1 MKEIRQSENVVLFL
15 DELHTLI
22 GAGAAEGAIDASNM
36 LKPALSRGEIQTIGA
51 TTLDEYRKYIEKDG
65 ALERRFQ
72 PVIVK
77 APSVPEAIEI
87 IRGLRHKYEAHHR
100 VKITEQAINA
110 AVTLADRYIT
120 DRQLPDKAIDV
131 IDEASSRTRLM
142 ALTPPAE
149 LKEIEKELERVIR
162 EKDMYLEAQEFEKA
176 ASLREK
182 EKILRAREEE
192 MKRDWEKNKG
202 KGTQS
207 VGEEDIEFIVSRW
220 TGIPLS
226 KLEEKESAKLAR
238 MEEALHGRIIG
249 QDDAVKAV
257 SRAIRRSRAG
267 LKDAKRPVGS
277 FIFLGPTGVG
287 KTELARTLAEYLFGD
302 ENALIRV
309 DMSEYME
316 KFSVSRLLGAPPGYV
331 GYEEGGF
338 LTEKVRRRPYSVV
351 LFDEI
356 EKAHPDVFNMMLQV
370 LDDGRLTDSL
380 GHVVDF
386 KNTILIM
393 TSNLGTSLI
402 GKRIT
407 PGFMQEGD
415 DATYEKMKDRVM
427 DEMKRAFRPEF
438 INRIDDIIV
447 FHALSLAHI
456 QQIIRLMIDKI
467 NKQLTAKGIELILTP
482 AAEAALV
489 DKGYDP
495 QYGARQLR
503 RTIQKHIEDPLAEAI
518 VRGQVPESARIEVDI
533 VGSEF
538 VFREVDFVGNKEIS
552 TSDLQDK
559 IDLKLGSVYN
569 PVEVQRAR
577 EKMKEH
583 YESEGYFEVQITPDI
598 EKFADGD
605 VKVVFTINEGRQMKI
620 DKIVIRGNRGL
631 TDNEIK
637 NAMATQ
643 ERQYWI
649 LRGTVQRQRLDED
662 VDRILQ
668 LYNDHGYTQAR
679 VESHDV
685 TVDRDKARVIIN
697 IVVVEGS
704 QHRVASVGFTGVTLL
719 PEDEVRRQVKF
730 KPGDV
735 FSRSALRE
743 SVRAIEDLYAN
754 VGRASVDVN
763 PKMDMQPENKIAISF
778 EINEGPTV
786 YVERINIAGNVRSQD
801 KILRRELQ
809 LSEGEIFTLRKLQ
822 RSKQRLTNLGYF
834 EKVDVTTAPGSDK
847 SKIIV
852 NVDVTERPTGLFSI
866 GGGFSSADGLLGTI
880 DLSQNNFLG
889 RGWQAAIKIRAG
901 ANVQQGQISFTE
913 PWLFD
918 RPLSAGVDLFSVQ
931 RQYTEYDYRSIG
943 SGVRLSHPFEEYWRW
958 HLGYRLTQ
966 DRISNVRT
974 EDTFLEE
981 EK

>member
-1 MKEIRQSENVVLFL
+1 MFERFTERARRVIILAREEAGRFRHDFVGTEHVLLGLIRDGEGIATAVLQRLGLRLETVKAEVERALAGFPKTLTFGEVPFTPQAKRVLELSIEEARQLGHNYIGTEHLLLGLMKEGQSIAAKILESLGARLDEVRQETLALLGDQYYPRPKKRSQTPVLDEFARDLTQLARETKLDPVIGREQEIERVIQILARRTKNNPVLIGEPGVGKTAIVEGLAQKIVSHDVPDVLVNKRLLQLDLGALVAGTKYRGQFEERLKAVIKEIRQSENVVLFL

-110 AVTLADRYIT
+110 AVMLADRYIT

-407 PGFMQEGD
+407 PGFMQEGED
-415 DATYEKMKDRVM
+415 STYEKMKDRVM
-427 DEMKRAFRPEF
+427 EEMKRAFRPEF

-447 FHALSLAHI
+447 FHALSLPHI
-456 QQIIRLMIDKI
+456 QQIIRLMLDKI
-467 NKQLTAKGIELILTP
+467 NKQLTEKGIELVLTP
-482 AAEAALV
+482 AAETVLV

-533 VGSEF
+533 VGGQF
-538 VFREVDFVGNKEIS
+538 VFRE
-552 TSDLQDK
+552 
-559 IDLKLGSVYN
+559 
-569 PVEVQRAR
+569 A
-577 EKMKEH
+577 
-583 YESEGYFEVQITPDI
+583 
-598 EKFADGD
+598 
-605 VKVVFTINEGRQMKI
+605 
-620 DKIVIRGNRGL
+620 
-631 TDNEIK
+631 
-637 NAMATQ
+637 
-643 ERQYWI
+643 
-649 LRGTVQRQRLDED
+649 
-662 VDRILQ
+662 
-668 LYNDHGYTQAR
+668 
-679 VESHDV
+679 
-685 TVDRDKARVIIN
+685 
-697 IVVVEGS
+697 
-704 QHRVASVGFTGVTLL
+704 
-719 PEDEVRRQVKF
+719 
-730 KPGDV
+730 
-735 FSRSALRE
+735 
-743 SVRAIEDLYAN
+743 
-754 VGRASVDVN
+754 
-763 PKMDMQPENKIAISF
+763 
-778 EINEGPTV
+778 
-786 YVERINIAGNVRSQD
+786 
-801 KILRRELQ
+801 
-809 LSEGEIFTLRKLQ
+809 
-822 RSKQRLTNLGYF
+822 
-834 EKVDVTTAPGSDK
+834 
-847 SKIIV
+847 
-852 NVDVTERPTGLFSI
+852 
-866 GGGFSSADGLLGTI
+866 
-880 DLSQNNFLG
+880 
-889 RGWQAAIKIRAG
+889 QAADA
-901 ANVQQGQISFTE
+901 
-913 PWLFD
+913 
-918 RPLSAGVDLFSVQ
+918 PLELA
-931 RQYTEYDYRSIG
+931 E
-943 SGVRLSHPFEEYWRW
+943 H
-958 HLGYRLTQ
+958 
-966 DRISNVRT
+966 
-974 EDTFLEE
+974 
-981 EK
+981 